1 MQAHEVALTALWH
14 EHACAALALPDPKSV
29 KQALARGDAD
39 EWKKAMTKEWTGLWN
54 KEAFAKAKKEGQKL
68 HHMLWVFKR
77 KGDGTYKARLC
88 FDGRR
93 QDPSTYDNIASPT
106 MKLTSFRILLALAAQ
121 RGWSVFADD
130 ATQAFLNAPRPADKP
145 LYAAYPEGFRSPDNA
160 CLLVKRML
168 YGLHDAPM
176 VVR

>member
-1 MQAHEVALTALWH
+1 MCG
-14 EHACAALALPDPKSV
+14 ACATPDPKSV

-106 MKLTSFRILLALAAQ
+106 MKLS
-121 RGWSVFADD
+121 DP
-130 ATQAFLNAPRPADKP
+130 PRPGC
-145 LYAAYPEGFRSPDNA
+145 AAR
-160 CLLVKRML
+160 LVCFCR
-168 YGLHDAPM
+168 
-176 VVR
+176 RRNTSIS